1 MSRAALSI
9 FVYGCY
15 LVILSLTL
23 FLIPNIALQIVG
35 LDAHKD
41 VWIFVVAMSV
51 LFLAGYFIVAARKE
65 VTEIFWLSVVF
76 RLSVPLFFGLFIAL
90 GFSKVNLLLFTPP
103 DVLFA
108 LWTLLALRSSPRSV
122 TASA

>member
-35 LDAHKD
+35 LDAHKEGCLDLRRRD
-41 VWIFVVAMSV
+41 VCPFS
-51 LFLAGYFIVAARKE
+51 G
-65 VTEIFWLSVVF
+65 
-76 RLSVPLFFGLFIAL
+76 GLL
-90 GFSKVNLLLFTPP
+90 YC
-103 DVLFA
+103 
-108 LWTLLALRSSPRSV
+108 SS
-122 TASA
+122 A

>member
-1 MSRAALSI
+1 MPIR
-9 FVYGCY
+9 
-15 LVILSLTL
+15 
-23 FLIPNIALQIVG
+23 
-35 LDAHKD
+35 KD